1 MVKKRALSLPIN
13 TLTNSSAKQHI
24 YLSASSNYA
33 SLSSSLQLNPSLP
46 TRPLTLRKS
55 AVRVQAENEDFELKQ
70 MRDMAAARKRW
81 EALIR
86 DGKIKVL
93 TPREA
98 GYAVQLSNK
107 PLLDVRPSNEHK
119 KAWVRASTWIPIFDV
134 DNKLDFGTI
143 PRKVTSFVMGGWWSG
158 MPTLSYDSQFLAK
171 VEEKFPK
178 DAELIVVCQKGLRSL
193 AACELLYNA
202 GYKNLFWVQ
211 GGYEAAEEEAFLPLA
226 PPPPHLLERRKVS
239 EKGGWTIPNHIPRLK
254 GDLVDFLYFRLRIFQ
269 ALLLQNIPLVLCL
282 RELLEMVLPHG
293 ETMTKMAI
301 TYKIH
306 GKMGEGTFGQV
317 LECWDR
323 ERKEMVAIKI
333 VRGIK
338 KYREAAMVEIE
349 VLQQLGKHDK
359 VVCKYGTGLT
369 IVIISVL

>member
-1 MVKKRALSLPIN
+1 MEALSLPIN

-81 EALIR
+81 EAL
-86 DGKIKVL
+86 
-93 TPREA
+93 
-98 GYAVQLSNK
+98 
-107 PLLDVRPSNEHK
+107 
-119 KAWVRASTWIPIFDV
+119 AWVRASTWIPIFDV

-211 GGYEAAEEEAFLPLA
+211 GGYEAAEEEDLIVEGPMPLKFA
-226 PPPPHLLERRKVS
+226 GIGGVS
-239 EKGGWTIPNHIPRLK
+239 EFLGWTDQQRAAAAKEGWGYRLVFSARLI
-254 GDLVDFLYFRLRIFQ
+254 GLILVVDALYIGAQQIGRY
-269 ALLLQNIPLVLCL
+269 LQDI
-282 RELLEMVLPHG
+282 RTH
-293 ETMTKMAI
+293 
-301 TYKIH
+301 
-306 GKMGEGTFGQV
+306 
-317 LECWDR
+317 
-323 ERKEMVAIKI
+323 
-333 VRGIK
+333 
-338 KYREAAMVEIE
+338 
-349 VLQQLGKHDK
+349 
-359 VVCKYGTGLT
+359 
-369 IVIISVL
+369 